1 MANISYAEGII
12 QFIAPNRAVLDAVI
26 DVFRIAEHFTYDTM
40 LDIDNVQ
47 IITNDKDYAIGTMP
61 FYGSGR
67 WSYETNIEHM
77 ISWISED
84 LDSIDAQTLDCVTN
98 NSFTATLTWQ
108 EYELGEGF
116 VSRGSACYH
125 KKEGETF
132 DQTRMNMFIE
142 ESAELSVSSL
152 EEYGFDATFYTDFSR
167 AGIEN
172 FMNYF
177 MWNDPDAIGDLALYS
192 IDQLADAM
200 RGHEHDVFSSL
211 EYLSED
217 EDGIK
222 DYRERI
228 LSRVRQ

>member
-12 QFIAPNRAVLDAVI
+12 QFIAPNKAVLDAVI
-26 DVFRIAEHFTYDTM
+26 DVFRIAEHFTYDTV
-40 LDIDNVQ
+40 LDIDNAQ

-77 ISWISED
+77 IFWISED
-84 LDSIDAQTLDCVTN
+84 IDSIDTQTLDRVTN

-108 EYELGEGF
+108 EYEFGEGF
-116 VSRGSACYH
+116 VSRGSACYR

-142 ESAELSVSSL
+142 ESDDLSVTSL
-152 EEYGFDATFYTDFSR
+152 EEYGFDATLYTDFSR
-167 AGIEN
+167 EGIEN
-172 FMNYF
+172 FINYF
-177 MWNDPDAIGDLALYS
+177 AWNDPDAIGDLALYS

-200 RGHEHDVFSSL
+200 RGHEHDVFASL
-211 EYLSED
+211 EHLSED
-217 EDGIK
+217 EEGIK
-222 DYRERI
+222 DYRKRI
-228 LSRVRQ
+228 LNRVRQ

>member
-1 MANISYAEGII
+1 MSLL

-26 DVFRIAEHFTYDTM
+26 DVFRIAEHFTYDTV

-84 LDSIDAQTLDCVTN
+84 LDRVTN

-116 VSRGSACYH
+116 VSRGSACYR

-132 DQTRMNMFIE
+132 DQTHMNMFIE

-167 AGIEN
+167 EGIEN

-200 RGHEHDVFSSL
+200 RGHEHDVFASL

-217 EDGIK
+217 EDDIK

-228 LSRVRQ
+228 LNRVRQ